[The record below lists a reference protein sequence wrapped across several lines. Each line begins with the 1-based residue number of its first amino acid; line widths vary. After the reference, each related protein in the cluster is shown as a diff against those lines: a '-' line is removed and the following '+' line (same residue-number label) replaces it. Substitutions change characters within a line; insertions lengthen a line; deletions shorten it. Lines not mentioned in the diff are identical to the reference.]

1 MRAVSGSP
9 AAWEARPTRYNTNRA
24 QPCRGPLQ
32 SNQYGITHRL
42 SEDITMSETPER
54 GRQAPQAP
62 DGKAGDLRRWGDVV
76 EEQLSE
82 ARERGD
88 FDALEGAGKP
98 LRLDQNVYAGDKAL
112 AYSLLKQNKMLPP
125 ELERGR
131 EIDAELTQAETL
143 LAGLRRRRDT
153 MHGNRGPAHASE
165 RRAYDVLRDKTRQ
178 RYAAALRAINSKIF
192 SLLSL
197 CCAPRSNTTAHGLPS
212 SSFGSSFV

>member
-1 MRAVSGSP
+1 
-9 AAWEARPTRYNTNRA
+9 
-24 QPCRGPLQ
+24 
-32 SNQYGITHRL
+32 
-42 SEDITMSETPER
+42 MSETPEH

-62 DGKAGDLRRWGDVV
+62 DGKAGNLRRWRDLV

-131 EIDAELTQAETL
+131 EIDA
-143 LAGLRRRRDT
+143 DT
-153 MHGNRGPAHASE
+153 MRGKRGPAHASE

-178 RYAAALRAINSKIF
+178 RYAAALRAINSKI
-192 SLLSL
+192 LSL
-197 CCAPRSNTTAHGLPS
+197 NILVPS
-212 SSFGSSFV
+212 PMHRRLLDVERLLADFETEFSRLEG

>member
-1 MRAVSGSP
+1 
-9 AAWEARPTRYNTNRA
+9 
-24 QPCRGPLQ
+24 
-32 SNQYGITHRL
+32 
-42 SEDITMSETPER
+42 MSETPER

-62 DGKAGDLRRWGDVV
+62 DGKAGNLRRWRDLV

-131 EIDAELTQAETL
+131 EIDAELAQAETL

-153 MHGNRGPAHASE
+153 MHGKSGPAHASE
-165 RRAYDVLRDKTRQ
+165 RRAYNVLRDKTRQ
-178 RYAAALRAINSKIF
+178 RYAAALRAINSKI
-192 SLLSL
+192 LSL
-197 CCAPRSNTTAHGLPS
+197 NILVPS
-212 SSFGSSFV
+212 PMHRRLLDVERLLADFETEFPAWKAD

>member
-1 MRAVSGSP
+1 
-9 AAWEARPTRYNTNRA
+9 
-24 QPCRGPLQ
+24 
-32 SNQYGITHRL
+32 
-42 SEDITMSETPER
+42 MSETPER

-62 DGKAGDLRRWGDVV
+62 DGKAGDLRRWRDLV

-131 EIDAELTQAETL
+131 EIDAELAQAETL
-143 LAGLRRRRDT
+143 LAGLRRRDT
-153 MHGNRGPAHASE
+153 MHGKRGPAHASE

-178 RYAAALRAINSKIF
+178 RYAAAMRAINSKI
-192 SLLSL
+192 LSL
-197 CCAPRSNTTAHGLPS
+197 NILVPSPMHRRLLDVERLLADFETEFPRLEG
-212 SSFGSSFV
+212 

>member
-1 MRAVSGSP
+1 
-9 AAWEARPTRYNTNRA
+9 
-24 QPCRGPLQ
+24 
-32 SNQYGITHRL
+32 
-42 SEDITMSETPER
+42 MSETPER

-62 DGKAGDLRRWGDVV
+62 DGKAGNLRRWRDLV

-98 LRLDQNVYAGDKAL
+98 LRLAQNVYAGDKAL